1 MKAKR
6 GVVLIVIL
14 VAVLVV
20 VWLWMLGVFSPKK
33 IAKKSVGEPAVAEVT
48 VEEIRKKAEETASAL
63 ADWLERQVEL
73 GNILVYHRR
82 PRDPFI
88 PPVKEKVLPAQ
99 LPKLVLTGIAWDEVR
114 PLAVIND
121 LVVEEGNRIGEVK
134 IVKIYFNRVIVEY
147 SYNKFV
153 INLVEVEEKTK

>member
-1 MKAKR
+1 MKIKR
-6 GVVLIVIL
+6 GVVVIVVPV
-14 VAVLVV
+14 VALVV
-20 VWLWMLGVFSPKK
+20 VWLWVLGVFSLKK
-33 IAKKSVGEPAVAEVT
+33 TAKRSLEKPAVAEVT

-63 ADWLERQVEL
+63 ADWLERQAEL
-73 GNILVYHRR
+73 GNMLIYQRK
-82 PRDPFI
+82 PRDPFV
-88 PPVKEKVLPAQ
+88 PPIKEEVLPTQ
-99 LPKLVLTGIAWDEVR
+99 LPKLVLTGIAWDEAR

-121 LVVEEGNRIGEVK
+121 LVVEEGNRIGEIK

>member
-1 MKAKR
+1 MRTKR
-6 GVVLIVIL
+6 EVVFIVVLV
-14 VAVLVV
+14 VVLVV
-20 VWLWMLGVFSPKK
+20 VWLWVLGVFSPKK
-33 IAKKSVGEPAVAEVT
+33 TAERSVGKPTVVEITAAELG
-48 VEEIRKKAEETASAL
+48 KKAEETAIAL
-63 ADWLERQVEL
+63 ADWLERQAEL
-73 GNILVYHRR
+73 GNTLIYQRK

-88 PPVKEKVLPAQ
+88 PPIKEEVLPAQ

-121 LVVEEGNRIGEVK
+121 LVVKEGDKIGEVK
-134 IVKIYFNRVIVEY
+134 IVKIYFDRVIVEY